1 LRSIKVSK
9 SQECS
14 SRTSVMPKAMLSV
27 AVSLESG
34 EVVRLLTI
42 VKVAMIVKVV
52 DRCECC

>member
-1 LRSIKVSK
+1 
-9 SQECS
+9 
-14 SRTSVMPKAMLSV
+14 MPKAMLSV